1 MTPEKRKE
9 YEDFFDKYFS
19 ELKYDHALIYK
30 YANMNAEEMEIH
42 KNYTKVLFDSHKE
55 MVEKLEADLMQQVA
69 GGRGYTFIIG

>member
-30 YANMNAEEMEIH
+30 YENMNAEEIEFKLKE
-42 KNYTKVLFDSHKE
+42 KNNASDK
-55 MVEKLEADLMQQVA
+55 
-69 GGRGYTFIIG
+69 